1 MREKKPVRLPSHP
14 PAWYLDLGGREPYP
28 PPGQPLEVRWRSF
41 EGSSWGLIGARVS
54 SVLSLRVLESETGY
68 WGWADYYDGTRD
80 DGLTY
85 ASVEAAQLGAVRFAV
100 GEVEAD
106 LAGLTERLGLGEAD
120 PPEDPRETEELELQ
134 RRDRGHLEALLKVL

>member
-1 MREKKPVRLPSHP
+1 MRWHP
-14 PAWYLDLGGREPYP
+14 
-28 PPGQPLEVRWRSF
+28 F

-68 WGWADYYDGTRD
+68 WGWVDYYDGTRD
-80 DGLTY
+80 NGLTY

-120 PPEDPRETEELELQ
+120 PPEDPRETEELGLVGTSAKF
-134 RRDRGHLEALLKVL
+134 RALRLLPISSKR